1 MKAADP
7 IIKLVDK
14 LDLTMKHPD
23 NTCEQEALHGF
34 HLELVSIIQRL
45 PARFD
50 DSKLSIKII
59 S

>member
-1 MKAADP
+1 MKKLDP

-14 LDLTMKHPD
+14 LYFMMKHPT